1 MADGANPRVDI
12 GVCLFLIV
20 VCCAVL
26 VEAAKLP
33 PGSFEPLGSAPIPQA
48 TAGLI
53 IFLCLLVIGKAAL
66 TLWRGNAIIAEEIY
80 PPRRLDA
87 AVIFGMTVIYV
98 ALMALRVAGF
108 APITAVFL
116 FVAIAFLTR
125 FAPRSLPIAAV
136 TGIVMGWGCQYI
148 FTQVF
153 VVDLPAG

>member
-1 MADGANPRVDI
+1 MADGSNPRVDI

-20 VCCAVL
+20 ICCAVL

-48 TAGLI
+48 TAGLV
-53 IFLCLLVIGKAAL
+53 IFLCLLVVGRAAL
-66 TLWRGNAIIAEEIY
+66 AIWRGEAIGAEVPY

-87 AVIFGMTVIYV
+87 AVLFGLTVLYV
-98 ALMALRVAGF
+98 FLMAQRVAGF

-125 FAPRSLPIAAV
+125 FAPRSLPIAALV
-136 TGIVMGWGCQYI
+136 GVVMGWGCQYV

-153 VVDLPAG
+153 IVDLPAG

>member
-53 IFLCLLVIGKAAL
+53 ILLCLLVIARAAL
-66 TLWRGNAIIAEEIY
+66 TLWRGEEIIGEEAY
-80 PPRRLDA
+80 APRRLDA

-116 FVAIAFLTR
+116 FVAIGFLTR
-125 FAPRSLPIAAV
+125 FAPRSLPVAAL

>member
-1 MADGANPRVDI
+1 MGDGTNPRTDI

-33 PGSFEPLGSAPIPQA
+33 PGSFEPMGSAPIPQA

-53 IFLCLLVIGKAAL
+53 IFLCLVVMAKAAHMMM
-66 TLWRGNAIIAEEIY
+66 RREAADADDDY

-87 AVIFGMTVIYV
+87 AVIFAMTVVYV
-98 ALMALRVAGF
+98 LLMQLRVAGF
-108 APITAVFL
+108 APLTAVFL
-116 FVAIAFLTR
+116 FIAIAFLTR
-125 FAPRSLPIAAV
+125 FAPRTLPIAAV
-136 TGIVMGWGCQYI
+136 TGVLMGYGCQYI

>member
-1 MADGANPRVDI
+1 MADSSDPRVDI
-12 GVCLFLIV
+12 GVCLFLV
-20 VCCAVL
+20 VICCAVL

-53 IFLCLLVIGKAAL
+53 IALCLLVIGRAAL
-66 TLWRGNAIIAEEIY
+66 VMWRGQARAGETPY

-87 AVIFGMTVIYV
+87 AVLLGLTALYV
-98 ALMALRVAGF
+98 FLMAQRVAGF

-125 FAPRSLPIAAV
+125 FAPRSLPIAALIGV
-136 TGIVMGWGCQYI
+136 IMGWGCQYV

>member
-1 MADGANPRVDI
+1 MADGSNPRVDI

-20 VCCAVL
+20 ICCAVL

-48 TAGLI
+48 TAGLV
-53 IFLCLLVIGKAAL
+53 IFLCLLVVGRAAL
-66 TLWRGNAIIAEEIY
+66 AIWRGEAIGAEVPY

-87 AVIFGMTVIYV
+87 AVLFGLTVLYV
-98 ALMALRVAGF
+98 LLMAQRVAGF
-108 APITAVFL
+108 APMTALFL

-125 FAPRSLPIAAV
+125 FAPRSLPIAALV
-136 TGIVMGWGCQYI
+136 GVVMGWGCQYV

-153 VVDLPAG
+153 IVDLPAG

>member
-1 MADGANPRVDI
+1 MADDANPRVAI

-20 VCCAVL
+20 ACCAVL
-26 VEAAKLP
+26 VEAATLP

-53 IFLCLLVIGKAAL
+53 IILCLVVVARSAFLI
-66 TLWRGNAIIAEEIY
+66 WRGEARTAPAPY

-87 AVIFGMTVIYV
+87 AVLFGLTVLYV
-98 ALMALRVAGF
+98 LLMAHRVAGF

-125 FAPRSLPIAAV
+125 FAPRLLPVAALV
-136 TGIVMGWGCQYI
+136 GVAMGWGCQYV
-148 FTQVF
+148 FTQIF
-153 VVDLPAG
+153 VVDLPG

>member
-1 MADGANPRVDI
+1 MAEDSDPRVDI

-20 VCCAVL
+20 ICCAVL
-26 VEAAKLP
+26 VQAAKLP

-53 IFLCLLVIGKAAL
+53 IGLCILVIGRAAL
-66 TLWRGNAIIAEEIY
+66 VMWRGEASAAAPPY

-87 AVIFGMTVIYV
+87 V
-98 ALMALRVAGF
+98 ALIGLTVVYVLLMAQRVAGF
-108 APITAVFL
+108 APITALFL
-116 FVAIAFLTR
+116 FVAIGFLTR
-125 FAPRSLPIAAV
+125 FAPRSLVIAAL
-136 TGIVMGWGCQYI
+136 TGVIMGWGCQYV

>member
-1 MADGANPRVDI
+1 M
-12 GVCLFLIV
+12 
-20 VCCAVL
+20 
-26 VEAAKLP
+26 
-33 PGSFEPLGSAPIPQA
+33 GSAPIPQA

-53 IFLCLLVIGKAAL
+53 IILCLLVVGRAAL
-66 TLWRGNAIIAEEIY
+66 AMWRGAAGAAEADD

-87 AVIFGMTVIYV
+87 AVVFGLTVLYV
-98 ALMALRVAGF
+98 LLMAQRVAGF

-125 FAPRSLPIAAV
+125 FAPRSLPIAALIGV
-136 TGIVMGWGCQYI
+136 TMGWGCQFI

>member
-1 MADGANPRVDI
+1 MADGSNPRVDI

-20 VCCAVL
+20 ICCAVL

-33 PGSFEPLGSAPIPQA
+33 AGSFEPLGSAPIPQA

-53 IFLCLLVIGKAAL
+53 IFLCLLVVGRAAL
-66 TLWRGNAIIAEEIY
+66 VMWRGEGSAIEAPY

-87 AVIFGMTVIYV
+87 AVLFGLTVLYV
-98 ALMALRVAGF
+98 LLMAQRVAGF

-116 FVAIAFLTR
+116 FAAIAFLTR
-125 FAPRSLPIAAV
+125 FAPRSLPIAALIGV
-136 TGIVMGWGCQYI
+136 VMGWGCQYV
-148 FTQVF
+148 FTRVF

>member
-1 MADGANPRVDI
+1 MADDSNPRVDI

-53 IFLCLLVIGKAAL
+53 IVLCLLVIGSAAL
-66 TLWRGNAIIAEEIY
+66 AIWRGEASAAEAPY

-87 AVIFGMTVIYV
+87 AVLFGLTVLYV
-98 ALMALRVAGF
+98 LLMAQRVGGF
-108 APITAVFL
+108 APITALFL
-116 FVAIAFLTR
+116 FIAIGFLTR
-125 FAPRSLPIAAV
+125 FAPRSLLIAAV
-136 TGIVMGWGCQYI
+136 TGVIMGWGCQYV

>member
-1 MADGANPRVDI
+1 MADGSNPRVDI

-20 VCCAVL
+20 ICCAVL

-48 TAGLI
+48 TAALI
-53 IFLCLLVIGKAAL
+53 IFLCLLVVGRAAL
-66 TLWRGNAIIAEEIY
+66 AMGRGRTGAPAAY

-87 AVIFGMTVIYV
+87 TVLFGLTVLYV
-98 ALMALRVAGF
+98 LLMAQRVAGF

-125 FAPRSLPIAAV
+125 FAPRSLPIAALIGV
-136 TGIVMGWGCQYI
+136 AMGWGCQYV
-148 FTQVF
+148 FTRVF
-153 VVDLPAG
+153 IVDLPAG

>member
-1 MADGANPRVDI
+1 MADGSSPRTDI

-20 VCCAVL
+20 ICCAVL

-33 PGSFEPLGSAPIPQA
+33 PGSFEPMGSAPIPQA

-53 IFLCLLVIGKAAL
+53 IFLCLVVIAKAAHSI
-66 TLWRGNAIIAEEIY
+66 WRGDAFAAAPAD

-87 AVIFGMTVIYV
+87 AVIFALTVVYV
-98 ALMALRVAGF
+98 LLMALRVAGF
-108 APITAVFL
+108 APITAIFL

-125 FAPRSLPIAAV
+125 LAPRSLPIAALV
-136 TGIVMGWGCQYI
+136 GVVMGWGCQYV

>member
-20 VCCAVL
+20 ICCAVL

-53 IFLCLLVIGKAAL
+53 IFLCLLVIGRAAL
-66 TLWRGNAIIAEEIY
+66 TLWYREEIIAENAY

-87 AVIFGMTVIYV
+87 AVIFGLTVIYV

-125 FAPRSLPIAAV
+125 FAPRSLPVAAL

>member
-12 GVCLFLIV
+12 GVCLLLIV
-20 VCCAVL
+20 ICCAVL

-53 IFLCLLVIGKAAL
+53 IFLCLLVIARAAL
-66 TLWRGNAIIAEEIY
+66 VMRRGEGIVAEPAD

-87 AVIFGMTVIYV
+87 AVIFGLTVIYV

-108 APITAVFL
+108 ALITAVFL
-116 FVAIAFLTR
+116 FVTIAFLTR
-125 FAPRSLPIAAV
+125 FAPRSLPIAALI
-136 TGIVMGWGCQYI
+136 GIVMGWGCQYV

>member
-1 MADGANPRVDI
+1 MADDPNPRVDI

-53 IFLCLLVIGKAAL
+53 IILCLVVVGRSAL
-66 TLWRGNAIIAEEIY
+66 AMWRGRTSADEVPY

-87 AVIFGMTVIYV
+87 AVLFGLTVLYV
-98 ALMALRVAGF
+98 LLMAQRVAGF
-108 APITAVFL
+108 APVTAVFL

-125 FAPRSLPIAAV
+125 FAPRTLPVAALV
-136 TGIVMGWGCQYI
+136 GVAMGWGCQYV
-148 FTQVF
+148 FTRIF
-153 VVDLPAG
+153 VVDLPG

>member
-1 MADGANPRVDI
+1 MADASNPRVDI

-20 VCCAVL
+20 ICCAVL

-53 IFLCLLVIGKAAL
+53 VFLCLLVVGRAAL
-66 TLWRGNAIIAEEIY
+66 AMWRGETSGAEPPY

-87 AVIFGMTVIYV
+87 AVLFGLTVLYV
-98 ALMALRVAGF
+98 LLMAQRVAGF

-125 FAPRSLPIAAV
+125 FAPRSLPIAALIGV
-136 TGIVMGWGCQYI
+136 AMGWGCQYV
-148 FTQVF
+148 FTRVF

>member
-1 MADGANPRVDI
+1 MADGSNPRVDI

-20 VCCAVL
+20 ICCAVL
-26 VEAAKLP
+26 IEAAKLP
-33 PGSFEPLGSAPIPQA
+33 PGSFEPMGSAPIPQA

-53 IFLCLLVIGKAAL
+53 IFLCLLVVGRAAVAM
-66 TLWRGNAIIAEEIY
+66 WRGQTGAAEEAY

-87 AVIFGMTVIYV
+87 AVLFGLTVLYV
-98 ALMALRVAGF
+98 LLMAQRVAGF
-108 APITAVFL
+108 APITALFL

-125 FAPRSLPIAAV
+125 FAPRSLPVAALIGV
-136 TGIVMGWGCQYI
+136 VMGWGCQYV

>member
-1 MADGANPRVDI
+1 MADGSNPRVDI

-20 VCCAVL
+20 ICCAVL

-48 TAGLI
+48 TAGLV
-53 IFLCLLVIGKAAL
+53 IFLCLLVVGRAAL
-66 TLWRGNAIIAEEIY
+66 AIWRGEATGAEVPY

-87 AVIFGMTVIYV
+87 AVLFGLTVLYV
-98 ALMALRVAGF
+98 LLMAQRVAGF
-108 APITAVFL
+108 APMTALFL

-125 FAPRSLPIAAV
+125 FAPRSLPIAALV
-136 TGIVMGWGCQYI
+136 GVVMGWGCQYV

-153 VVDLPAG
+153 IVDLPAG

>member
-1 MADGANPRVDI
+1 MGDGTNPRTDI

-26 VEAAKLP
+26 FEAAKLP
-33 PGSFEPLGSAPIPQA
+33 PGSFEPMGSAPIPQA

-53 IFLCLLVIGKAAL
+53 ILLCLVVMAKAAR
-66 TLWRGNAIIAEEIY
+66 TMMRGQVAATSDDE
-80 PPRRLDA
+80 PPRRMDA
-87 AVIFGMTVIYV
+87 LVIFGLTVVYV
-98 ALMALRVAGF
+98 LLMQLRVAGF
-108 APITAVFL
+108 AVMTAAFL

-125 FAPRSLPIAAV
+125 FAPRSLPLAALV
-136 TGIVMGWGCQYI
+136 GVVMGYGCQYI

>member
-1 MADGANPRVDI
+1 MADDSNPRVDI

-53 IFLCLLVIGKAAL
+53 VVLCVVVVARAAL
-66 TLWRGNAIIAEEIY
+66 AIWRGEASAAEALH

-87 AVIFGMTVIYV
+87 AVLFGLTVLYV
-98 ALMALRVAGF
+98 LLMAQRVAGF

-125 FAPRSLPIAAV
+125 FAPRTLPVAALV
-136 TGIVMGWGCQYI
+136 GVAMGWGCQYV
-148 FTQVF
+148 FTQIF
-153 VVDLPAG
+153 VVDLPG

>member
-1 MADGANPRVDI
+1 MADGSSPRVDI

-20 VCCAVL
+20 ICCAVL

-48 TAGLI
+48 TAGVI
-53 IFLCLLVIGKAAL
+53 VVLCLLVIARATL
-66 TLWRGNAIIAEEIY
+66 TLWRGEPSAAEAAY
-80 PPRRLDA
+80 APRRLDA
-87 AVIFGMTVIYV
+87 AALFGLTVFYV
-98 ALMALRVAGF
+98 LLMAQRVAGF
-108 APITAVFL
+108 APITAIFL

-125 FAPRSLPIAAV
+125 FAPRTLPIAAL
-136 TGIVMGWGCQYI
+136 TGVVMGWGCQYV

>member
-26 VEAAKLP
+26 LEAAKLP

-108 APITAVFL
+108 APITAIFL

-125 FAPRSLPIAAV
+125 FAPRSLPIAAL

>member
-1 MADGANPRVDI
+1 MADGSNPRVDI

-20 VCCAVL
+20 ICCAVL

-33 PGSFEPLGSAPIPQA
+33 PGSFEPMGSAPIPQA
-48 TAGLI
+48 TAALV
-53 IFLCLLVIGKAAL
+53 IFLCLLVVARAAL
-66 TLWRGNAIIAEEIY
+66 AIWRGETAVAEEPY

-87 AVIFGMTVIYV
+87 AALLGLTVLYV
-98 ALMALRVAGF
+98 LLMAQRVAGF
-108 APITAVFL
+108 APMTALFL

-125 FAPRSLPIAAV
+125 FAPRSLPIAALIGV
-136 TGIVMGWGCQYI
+136 TMGWGCQYV

>member
-1 MADGANPRVDI
+1 MAEDSDPRVDI

-20 VCCAVL
+20 ICCAVL

-53 IFLCLLVIGKAAL
+53 IFLCLLVVGRAAL
-66 TLWRGNAIIAEEIY
+66 TLWRGEANPTALPY
-80 PPRRLDA
+80 PPRRLD
-87 AVIFGMTVIYV
+87 VLVLFSLTVLYV
-98 ALMALRVAGF
+98 LLMAQRVAGF
-108 APITAVFL
+108 APITGLFL
-116 FVAIAFLTR
+116 FVAIGFLTR
-125 FAPRSLPIAAV
+125 FAPRLLPVAAL
-136 TGIVMGWGCQYI
+136 TGVIMGWGCQYV

>member
-1 MADGANPRVDI
+1 MADGSNPRVDI

-20 VCCAVL
+20 ICCAVL

-53 IFLCLLVIGKAAL
+53 IFLCLLVVGRAAL
-66 TLWRGNAIIAEEIY
+66 VMWRGETSVAGEPY

-87 AVIFGMTVIYV
+87 AVLFGLTVLYV
-98 ALMALRVAGF
+98 LLMAQRVAGF

-125 FAPRSLPIAAV
+125 FAPRSLPIAALIGV
-136 TGIVMGWGCQYI
+136 VLGWGCQYV
-148 FTQVF
+148 FTRVF